1 MPTKSE
7 MEMVLPMIK
16 TDNDDIRQKLKDLKP
31 IENLDIEDFA
41 KHLASKRNNPQEYSG
56 IITGFFKRWKLER
69 ETKAVGLLNDY
80 LEKMRLA
87 SNSAAQLQETIL
99 KNRIMFIFQVQFA
112 QERLQR
118 QWAIEKKGYDHQ
130 EVLLELNIAKAQA
143 FTRFYKEV
151 DLKNLSETA
160 LILLNMTTERYS
172 SSSFQTLT
180 SSSSTSVQYGGPE
193 EIMRIKQQNQ
203 LMEVMMK
210 EYLSDIKLKD
220 AHVDEVKEKVEQEK
234 TKTEHQKWKNE
245 RERNRPK

>member
-16 TDNDDIRQKLKDLKP
+16 SDNDDIRQKLKDLKP

-56 IITGFFKRWKLER
+56 IITSFFKRWRLER
-69 ETKAVGLLNDY
+69 ETKAVSLLNDY
-80 LEKMRLA
+80 LEKMRVA
-87 SNSAAQLQETIL
+87 SDSAAQLQETIL

-112 QERLQR
+112 QERLER
-118 QWAIEKKGYDHQ
+118 QWSLEKKGYAHQ
-130 EVLLELNIAKAQA
+130 EALLDLNIARAQA
-143 FTRFYKEV
+143 FTKFYNTV

-180 SSSSTSVQYGGPE
+180 SSSSTSVQYGSPE
-193 EIMRIKQQNQ
+193 DIMNIKR
-203 LMEVMMK
+203 
-210 EYLSDIKLKD
+210 
-220 AHVDEVKEKVEQEK
+220 QEK
-234 TKTEHQKWKNE
+234 LLEVLMGEKLADINLKNVQVEEAQVKTEHLKRKNE
-245 RERNRPK
+245 RELKNKNV

>member
-41 KHLASKRNNPQEYSG
+41 KHLASKRNNPAEYSG
-56 IITGFFKRWKLER
+56 IIIGFFKRWKLER

-118 QWAIEKKGYDHQ
+118 QWAEEKKGFLER
-130 EVLLELNIAKAQA
+130 EVLADLRIAKARA
-143 FTRFYKEV
+143 FTKFYKTV
-151 DLKNLSETA
+151 DLSNLSESA
-160 LILLNMTTERYS
+160 LILLNMTTERS
-172 SSSFQTLT
+172 SSSSYSSLT
-180 SSSSTSVQYGGPE
+180 SSASSSVQYGSPE
-193 EIMRIKQQNQ
+193 DIMRIKREEKQ
-203 LMEVMMK
+203 MEIVMQ
-210 EYLSDIKLKD
+210 ELLSNIKLKN
-220 AHVDEVKEKVEQEK
+220 AQTEIITEQANQEK